1 MSENNQN
8 IREVR
13 PVFIVGVGRSG
24 TSLLQSMLDAH
35 PKITF
40 LPETHFYRNYV
51 SAKKKRAKLE
61 QAGVENFKKLLATDE
76 DFARVNISV
85 DKLLV
90 NYQSGNEAFN
100 LEEVYR
106 TMLELYLE
114 DFPETHLVG
123 DKDPRNIDYLE
134 SLHQSFP
141 DAKVLHIVR
150 DPRDVLL
157 SRMKAAWSSHRPVW
171 QHVLLYETQLK
182 RGRKMGRE
190 LFGPNYYEFRY
201 EDLITYPEISLQ
213 KIAAHLEIDYDP
225 KMLQFSKSAER
236 LVDKREMS
244 WKKETLGPLLKTNK
258 DKWKE
263 SLKPWQINLA
273 EQVCT
278 TAFKDFDYEYS
289 NSRNQYG
296 LFAGVKPIFSNLYQ
310 LRLNRE

>member
-1 MSENNQN
+1 MSEN

-51 SAKKKRAKLE
+51 SAKKKRATLE
-61 QAGVENFKKLLATDE
+61 QAGVENFVSLLEADQDFKRVNIEPKKLLE
-76 DFARVNISV
+76 
-85 DKLLV
+85 
-90 NYQSGNEAFN
+90 NYLSAKEEFN

-106 TMLELYLE
+106 TMLEQYLE
-114 DFPETHLVG
+114 NYPETHLVG

-134 SLHQSFP
+134 SLYQSFS
-141 DAKVLHIVR
+141 DAKILHIVR
-150 DPRDVLL
+150 DPRDVLS
-157 SRMKAAWSSHRPVW
+157 SRMKAAWSKHRPVW

-182 RGRKMGRE
+182 RGRKMGKK
-190 LFGPNYYEFRY
+190 LFGANYLEFRY
-201 EDLITYPEISLQ
+201 EDLITYPEITLQ
-213 KIAAHLEIDYDP
+213 KIAAHIELEYDEN
-225 KMLQFSKSAER
+225 MLQFSKSAER

-263 SLKPWQINLA
+263 SLKPWQINMT

-289 NSRNQYG
+289 KARNQYG
-296 LFAGVKPIFSNLYQ
+296 LFAGIKPLFSNLYQ

>member
-1 MSENNQN
+1 MLNNNQN
-8 IREVR
+8 TREVR

-35 PKITF
+35 SKITF

-51 SAKKKRAKLE
+51 SAKKKRAQLE
-61 QAGVENFKKLLATDE
+61 QAGAENFKNLLASDE
-76 DFARVNISV
+76 DFKRVNIST
-85 DKLLV
+85 DKLLE
-90 NYQSGNEAFN
+90 NYLSGEEEFN

-106 TMLELYLE
+106 TMLEQYLLE
-114 DFPETHLVG
+114 HPETHFVG

-134 SLHQSFP
+134 SLYKSFP

-150 DPRDVLL
+150 DPRDVLS
-157 SRMKAAWSSHRPVW
+157 SRMKAAWSQHRPVW

-182 RGRKMGRE
+182 RGRKKGKE
-190 LFGPNYYEFRY
+190 FFGQNYYEFKY
-201 EDLITYPEISLQ
+201 EDLITYPEVTLQ
-213 KIAAHLEIDYDP
+213 KIAAHIEIEYDEN
-225 KMLQFSKSAER
+225 MLQFSKSAER

-263 SLKPWQINLA
+263 SLKPWQINMA

-278 TAFKDFDYEYS
+278 TAFRDFDYEYS
-289 NSRNQYG
+289 KGRNQYG
-296 LFAGVKPIFSNLYQ
+296 LFAGLKPLFSNLYQ

>member
-1 MSENNQN
+1 MSEH

-51 SAKKKRAKLE
+51 SAKKKRATLE
-61 QAGVENFKKLLATDE
+61 QAGVENFVELLEADQDFKRVNIEPKKLLE
-76 DFARVNISV
+76 
-85 DKLLV
+85 
-90 NYQSGNEAFN
+90 NYLSAKEEFN

-106 TMLELYLE
+106 TMLEQYLE
-114 DFPETHLVG
+114 NYPETHLVG

-134 SLHQSFP
+134 SLYQSFS
-141 DAKVLHIVR
+141 DAKILHIVR
-150 DPRDVLL
+150 DPRDVLS
-157 SRMKAAWSSHRPVW
+157 SRMKAAWSKHRPVW

-182 RGRKMGRE
+182 RGRKMGKK
-190 LFGPNYYEFRY
+190 LFGANYHEFRY
-201 EDLITYPEISLQ
+201 EDLITYPEITLQ
-213 KIAAHLEIDYDP
+213 KIAAHIELEYDEN
-225 KMLQFSKSAER
+225 MLQFSKSAER

-263 SLKPWQINLA
+263 SLKPWQINMA

-289 NSRNQYG
+289 KAHNQYG
-296 LFAGVKPIFSNLYQ
+296 LFAGIKPLFSNLYQ